1 MIVSA
6 SSSGGKS
13 LGRREGVAM
22 LALLMALN
30 AFAIDAMI
38 PALPAIGRDL
48 HVASANSRQLVVI
61 VYFFGFGASQI
72 LWGPL
77 ADRFG
82 RRPVLAGGIALY
94 ALFGLVCAFATSFP
108 MLIAARFAMGASAAV
123 SRVLVTAM
131 VRDLYDGEAMA
142 KVMSLVFM
150 VFIVVPVV
158 APSIGALILTVGSWR
173 TIFLVLTGYA
183 GVMMAWSMARLPET
197 LHPDYRRSLNP
208 RVIVTA
214 IGQTLRQRLS
224 IGYTLATT
232 ALSGGLT
239 AYIATIQQ
247 VVGDTFHA
255 QAKLPLIFAAVAA
268 PMSAAA
274 FANSRL
280 VGMFGVRRVAHTGI
294 IAMLAITAAHL
305 ALAIAWPESLSEF
318 IIFQAATFVTL
329 AFCSSNFSTLAMRDM
344 AEIAGTASSVQGV
357 IGTVGGAAIGLIIGQ
372 QFDGTDRPF
381 LIGIVLCAAAA
392 LALVLWTERG
402 RLFARRVPV
411 PVQA

>member
-38 PALPAIGRDL
+38 PALPAIARDL
-48 HVASANSRQLVVI
+48 HVASANARQLVVI

-82 RRPVLAGGIALY
+82 RRPVLASGIALY

-131 VRDLYDGEAMA
+131 VRDLYEGEAMA
-142 KVMSLVFM
+142 RVMSLVFM

-197 LHPDYRRSLNP
+197 LHPDYRRSLDP

-214 IGQTLRQRLS
+214 IRETLRQRLS

-232 ALSGGLT
+232 AVSGGLT
-239 AYIATIQQ
+239 AYIATVQQ
-247 VVGDTFHA
+247 LVGDTFHA
-255 QAKLPLIFAAVAA
+255 QDKLPLIFAAVAA

-280 VGMFGVRRVAHTGI
+280 VGMFGVRRVAHSGI
-294 IAMLAITAAHL
+294 IAMLAITAIHL
-305 ALAIAWPESLSEF
+305 ALAVALPETLTQF
-318 IIFQAATFVTL
+318 VVFQAATFITL

-344 AEIAGTASSVQGV
+344 AAIAGTASSVQGV
-357 IGTVGGAAIGLIIGQ
+357 IGTIGGAAIGLVIGQ

-381 LIGIVLCAAAA
+381 LIGMVACSAAA

-411 PVQA
+411 TAAA

>member
-38 PALPAIGRDL
+38 PALPAIARDL
-48 HVASANSRQLVVI
+48 HVASANARQLVVI

-131 VRDLYDGEAMA
+131 VRDLYEGEAMA

-197 LHPDYRRSLNP
+197 LHPDYRRSLDP

-214 IGQTLRQRLS
+214 IRETLRQRLS

-232 ALSGGLT
+232 AVSGGLT
-239 AYIATIQQ
+239 AYIATVQQ
-247 VVGDTFHA
+247 LVGDTFHA
-255 QAKLPLIFAAVAA
+255 QDKLPLIFAAVAA

-280 VGMFGVRRVAHTGI
+280 VGMFGVRRVAHSGI
-294 IAMLAITAAHL
+294 IAMLAITAIHL
-305 ALAIAWPESLSEF
+305 ALAVALPETLTQF
-318 IIFQAATFVTL
+318 VVFQAATFITL

-344 AEIAGTASSVQGV
+344 AAIAGTASSVQGV
-357 IGTVGGAAIGLIIGQ
+357 IGTIGGAAIGLVIGQ

-381 LIGIVLCAAAA
+381 LIGMVACSAAA

-411 PVQA
+411 TATA

>member
-38 PALPAIGRDL
+38 PALPAIARDL
-48 HVASANSRQLVVI
+48 HVASANARQLVVI

-131 VRDLYDGEAMA
+131 VRDLYEGEAMA
-142 KVMSLVFM
+142 RVMSLVFM

-197 LHPDYRRSLNP
+197 LHPDYRRSLDP

-214 IGQTLRQRLS
+214 IRETLRQRLS

-232 ALSGGLT
+232 AVSGGLT
-239 AYIATIQQ
+239 AYIATVQQ
-247 VVGDTFHA
+247 LVGDTFHA
-255 QAKLPLIFAAVAA
+255 QDKLPLIFAAVAA

-280 VGMFGVRRVAHTGI
+280 VGMFGVRRVAHSGI
-294 IAMLAITAAHL
+294 IAMLAITAIHL
-305 ALAIAWPESLSEF
+305 ALAVARPETLTQF
-318 IIFQAATFVTL
+318 VVFQAATFITL

-344 AEIAGTASSVQGV
+344 AAIAGTASSVQGV
-357 IGTVGGAAIGLIIGQ
+357 IGTMGGAAIGLVIGQ

-381 LIGIVLCAAAA
+381 LIGMVACSAAA

-411 PVQA
+411 TAAA

>member
-1 MIVSA
+1 
-6 SSSGGKS
+6 
-13 LGRREGVAM
+13 M

-48 HVASANSRQLVVI
+48 HVASANSLQYVVI

-131 VRDLYDGEAMA
+131 VRDLYEGEAMA

-183 GVMMAWSMARLPET
+183 AVMMAWSMARLPET
-197 LHPDYRRSLNP
+197 LHPDYRRSLDP
-208 RVIVTA
+208 MVILA
-214 IGQTLRQRLS
+214 GIKATLRQRLS

-232 ALSGGLT
+232 AVSGGLT
-239 AYIATIQQ
+239 AYIATVQQ
-247 VVGDTFHA
+247 LVGDTFHA
-255 QAKLPLIFAAVAA
+255 QEKLPLIFAAVAA

-280 VGMFGVRRVAHTGI
+280 VGMFGVRRVAHSGI

-305 ALAIAWPESLSEF
+305 ALAIAMPEQLSEF
-318 IIFQAATFVTL
+318 VVFQAATFITL

-344 AEIAGTASSVQGV
+344 AAIAGTASSVQGV
-357 IGTVGGAAIGLIIGQ
+357 IGTVGGAAIGLVIGQ

-381 LIGIVLCAAAA
+381 LVGMVLCSAAA

-411 PVQA
+411 PVEV

>member
-1 MIVSA
+1 
-6 SSSGGKS
+6 
-13 LGRREGVAM
+13 M

-38 PALPAIGRDL
+38 PALPAIARDL
-48 HVASANSRQLVVI
+48 HVASANARQLVVI

-131 VRDLYDGEAMA
+131 VRDLYEGEAMA
-142 KVMSLVFM
+142 RVMSLVFM

-197 LHPDYRRSLNP
+197 LHPDYRRSLDP
-208 RVIVTA
+208 RVIVTG
-214 IGQTLRQRLS
+214 IRETLRQRLS

-232 ALSGGLT
+232 AVSGGLT
-239 AYIATIQQ
+239 AYIATVQQ
-247 VVGDTFHA
+247 LVGDTFHA
-255 QAKLPLIFAAVAA
+255 QDKLPLIFAAVAA

-280 VGMFGVRRVAHTGI
+280 VGIFGVRRVAHSGI
-294 IAMLAITAAHL
+294 IAMLATTAIHL
-305 ALAIAWPESLSEF
+305 ALAVALPETLTQF
-318 IIFQAATFVTL
+318 VVFQAATFITL

-344 AEIAGTASSVQGV
+344 AAIAGTASSVQGV
-357 IGTVGGAAIGLIIGQ
+357 IGTIGGAAIGLVIGQ

-381 LIGIVLCAAAA
+381 LIGMVACSAAA
-392 LALVLWTERG
+392 LALALWTERG

-411 PVQA
+411 TAAA

>member
-1 MIVSA
+1 
-6 SSSGGKS
+6 
-13 LGRREGVAM
+13 M

-131 VRDLYDGEAMA
+131 VRDLYEGEAMA

-183 GVMMAWSMARLPET
+183 AVMMVWSMARLPET
-197 LHPDYRRSLNP
+197 LHPDYRRSLDP
-208 RVIVTA
+208 SVIVA
-214 IGQTLRQRLS
+214 GIRETLRQRLS

-232 ALSGGLT
+232 AVSGGLT
-239 AYIATIQQ
+239 AYIASVQQ
-247 VVGDTFHA
+247 LVGDTFHA
-255 QAKLPLIFAAVAA
+255 QDRLPLIFAAVAA

-280 VGMFGVRRVAHTGI
+280 VGMFGVRRVAHSGI
-294 IAMLAITAAHL
+294 IAMLTITAAHL

-318 IIFQAATFVTL
+318 VMFQAATFITL

-344 AEIAGTASSVQGV
+344 AQIAGTASSVQGV
-357 IGTVGGAAIGLIIGQ
+357 IGTVGGAAIGLVIGQ
-372 QFDGTDRPF
+372 QFNGTDRPF
-381 LIGIVLCAAAA
+381 LIGMVICSAAA
-392 LALVLWTERG
+392 LALVLWTECG
-402 RLFARRVPV
+402 RLFARRVV
-411 PVQA
+411 VLAKA

>member
-38 PALPAIGRDL
+38 PALPAIARDL
-48 HVASANSRQLVVI
+48 HVASANARQLVVI

-123 SRVLVTAM
+123 SRVLVIAM
-131 VRDLYDGEAMA
+131 VRDLYEGEAMA
-142 KVMSLVFM
+142 RVMSLVFM

-197 LHPDYRRSLNP
+197 LHPDYRRSLDP
-208 RVIVTA
+208 RVIVTG
-214 IGQTLRQRLS
+214 IRETLRQRLS

-232 ALSGGLT
+232 AVSGGLT
-239 AYIATIQQ
+239 AYIATVQQ
-247 VVGDTFHA
+247 LVGDTFHA
-255 QAKLPLIFAAVAA
+255 QDKLPLIFAAVAA

-280 VGMFGVRRVAHTGI
+280 VGIFGVRRVAHSGI
-294 IAMLAITAAHL
+294 IAMLATTAIHL
-305 ALAIAWPESLSEF
+305 ALAVALPETLTQF
-318 IIFQAATFVTL
+318 VVFQAATFITL

-344 AEIAGTASSVQGV
+344 AAIAGTASSVQGV
-357 IGTVGGAAIGLIIGQ
+357 IGTIGGAAIGLVIGQ

-381 LIGIVLCAAAA
+381 LIGMVACSAAA

-411 PVQA
+411 TAAA

>member
-1 MIVSA
+1 
-6 SSSGGKS
+6 
-13 LGRREGVAM
+13 M

-48 HVASANSRQLVVI
+48 HVASANARQYVVI

-131 VRDLYDGEAMA
+131 VRDLYEGEAMA

-150 VFIVVPVV
+150 VFIVIPVV

-183 GVMMAWSMARLPET
+183 AVMMAWSMARLPET
-197 LHPDYRRSLNP
+197 LHPDYRRSLDP
-208 RVIVTA
+208 RVILA
-214 IGQTLRQRLS
+214 GIRATLRQRLS

-232 ALSGGLT
+232 AVSGGLT
-239 AYIATIQQ
+239 AYIATVQQ
-247 VVGDTFHA
+247 LVGDTFHA
-255 QAKLPLIFAAVAA
+255 QAQLPLIFAAVAA

-280 VGMFGVRRVAHTGI
+280 VGMFGVRRVAHSGI

-305 ALAIAWPESLSEF
+305 ALAIAMPEQLSEF
-318 IIFQAATFVTL
+318 VVFQAATFITL

-344 AEIAGTASSVQGV
+344 AAIAGTASSVQGV
-357 IGTVGGAAIGLIIGQ
+357 IGTVGGAAIGLVIGQ

-381 LIGIVLCAAAA
+381 LVGMVLCSAAA

-402 RLFARRVPV
+402 RLFARRVPI
-411 PVQA
+411 PAEA

>member
-131 VRDLYDGEAMA
+131 VRDLYEGEAMA

-305 ALAIAWPESLSEF
+305 ALAVTWPESLSEF
-318 IIFQAATFVTL
+318 IIFQAATFITL